1 MLTKK
6 PKRIRF
12 TSNISG
18 NILII
23 SDFICFALIF
33 FISSKIYIFVNG
45 RYANIE
51 FHDSISLLF
60 FINYILIR
68 ISSNHYSKVDKDTF
82 SSARNLFDFS
92 LCVAFSLVIAL
103 ILKINE
109 LYVFEFIAIFFVCG
123 LLVIVTENKI
133 LRLLLSK
140 LIFHGYIGQQVAI
153 YGADQKALDEII
165 SLRAREGI
173 FYFNLIGFADDR
185 SEREAKA
192 DLKGLPFLGSVDDLI
207 ELSRDGALDQVMIVV
222 RNISSDRFDEI
233 IDRLSVAAVD
243 ICLVPSEN
251 LDFLDR
257 YRVNWIGSLPVLSF
271 WQRPIRDLDLIMK
284 KILDVSI
291 ALLALVVLFPII
303 LMTAIAIR
311 LESPGNVIFKQRR
324 FGFNNNE
331 IYVYKF
337 RSMYADRGD
346 PEGANRTVKNDSRV
360 TKVGRIIRRLSIDE
374 IPQIFN
380 VLRGE
385 MSIVGPRPHAT
396 EMRVE
401 DEYYHDAVKGY
412 LARHRVKP
420 GITGLAQ
427 TRGLRGEIQT
437 LDRAQKRVEYD
448 RHYIDSWSIMLDL
461 RIIARTVL
469 IILWDRDAY

>member
-1 MLTKK
+1 MHNETQTHV
-6 PKRIRF
+6 RF

-18 NILII
+18 NILLF
-23 SDFICFALIF
+23 SDLVCFFLIYFLSSFIYVL
-33 FISSKIYIFVNG
+33 VNG
-45 RYANIE
+45 KYAESE
-51 FHDSISLLF
+51 FHDSISFLF
-60 FINYILIR
+60 FINFALIR
-68 ISSNHYSKVDKDTF
+68 ISSNHYSKVDRDTF
-82 SSARNLFDFS
+82 ASGKNIFDFS
-92 LCVAFSLVIAL
+92 LSIAFSLVIVL
-103 ILKINE
+103 VLKINK
-109 LYVFEFIAIFFVCG
+109 LYLIEFIFIFFTCG
-123 LLVIVTENKI
+123 IAVIIIEN
-133 LRLLLSK
+133 RLLRSILSK
-140 LIFHGYIGQQVAI
+140 LIANGYIGQRVAI

-165 SLRAREGI
+165 SHRTRESI
-173 FYFNLIGFADDR
+173 FYLNLIGFADDR
-185 SEREAKA
+185 TERDNKIE
-192 DLKGLPFLGSVDDLI
+192 LQGLPYLGSVDDLI
-207 ELSRDGALDQVMIVV
+207 ALSRNGSLDQVMIVV
-222 RNISSDRFDEI
+222 RNISTVRFDAI
-233 IDRLSVAAVD
+233 IEKLSVAAID

-251 LDFLDR
+251 LEFLDR

-271 WQRPIRDLDLIMK
+271 WQRPIRDLDLILK
-284 KILDVSI
+284 KLLDVSVSFF
-291 ALLALVVLFPII
+291 ALLVLFPLIV
-303 LMTAIAIR
+303 LTAIAIR
-311 LESPGNVIFKQRR
+311 LESPGEIIFKQRR

-331 IYVYKF
+331 IFVYKF
-337 RSMYADRGD
+337 RSMYVDKGD
-346 PEGANRTVKNDSRV
+346 PGGKNRTVKNDSRV

-437 LDRAQKRVEYD
+437 LERAQKRVEFD
-448 RHYIDSWSIMLDL
+448 RHYIDNWSIRLDL
-461 RIIARTVL
+461 SIIARTIL